1 MSSPAEVKI
10 EKYSISKTKQM
21 QLKRRL
27 SLMISANIVESNML
41 GFGGFEDHVWVCFE
55 LLDVESL
62 PLYNFVL
69 TQHHYHHHHNF
80 SESIPYLWIDVKYF
94 SVSFVLEEQTRG
106 IFRNDLKMK
115 SKQRRKLKMVQRAS
129 ARPSILL
136 HINQSTSIIC

>member
-27 SLMISANIVESNML
+27 SLMVSANIVESNML

-62 PLYNFVL
+62 PLYN
-69 TQHHYHHHHNF
+69 
-80 SESIPYLWIDVKYF
+80 YF
-94 SVSFVLEEQTRG
+94 CF
-106 IFRNDLKMK
+106 N
-115 SKQRRKLKMVQRAS
+115 
-129 ARPSILL
+129 
-136 HINQSTSIIC
+136 STPLSSSS

>member
-1 MSSPAEVKI
+1 MV
-10 EKYSISKTKQM
+10 
-21 QLKRRL
+21 
-27 SLMISANIVESNML
+27 SANIVESNML

-129 ARPSILL
+129 ARPLILL